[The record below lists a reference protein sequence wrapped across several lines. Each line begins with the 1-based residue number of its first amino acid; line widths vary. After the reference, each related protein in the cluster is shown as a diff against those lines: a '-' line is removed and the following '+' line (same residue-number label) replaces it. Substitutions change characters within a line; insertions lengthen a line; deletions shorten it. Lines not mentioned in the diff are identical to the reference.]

1 MMLMVVAPGGI
12 QDWSFWILVAVL
24 NVSSLASNAG
34 LHHSC
39 WAALRRRSVQADPPL
54 KVLFDAKIAVQDQ
67 LADVVSLMIVPAIAT
82 SFHICTSLNMAQY
95 PRGALVSLWQRFGVL
110 LVARLLSGVLTEEI
124 FRRRVE
130 LLNKADSLELQLLPI
145 DESQRRQR
153 YMNDI
158 DVGPTLAVEATR
170 NIERCELYFA
180 AVAVACTFAVL
191 RKAAS
196 DPVWRTAGGSDEEF
210 ATWVARALQE
220 TAAVLDAL
228 PAAGASEAKASPANE
243 ESAQATEAAGTAVAA
258 RAVAATVTTPA
269 TTATTATE
277 ATTTTAATT
286 EESATTTTIPT
297 TTTTPTTATT
307 TSVAAVG
314 GAAASTTE
322 ASAAE
327 GLTSEVAS
335 VLKGLF
341 KGLESSSATDA
352 FEGFAFTGP
361 LRPGKV
367 SAKMPPPE

>member
-1 MMLMVVAPGGI
+1 
-12 QDWSFWILVAVL
+12 VAVL

-180 AVAVACTFAVL
+180 AVAVACTFAV
-191 RKAAS
+191 
-196 DPVWRTAGGSDEEF
+196 TAGGSDEEF